1 MTPRDSSYR
10 SDFLILYSSAC
21 SKGDILAEIV
31 IKITEVRKL
40 SDLASINS
48 YFTLILPITVLEC
61 KELGIYDLFD
71 SGFQT
76 LPLLPCCVYL

>member
-10 SDFLILYSSAC
+10 PDFLILYSSAC

-31 IKITEVRKL
+31 IKITEVCKV

-48 YFTLILPITVLEC
+48 YFTLILPITVLER
-61 KELGIYDLFD
+61 KELGIYDILD

-76 LPLLPCCVYL
+76 LPLLPCYVYL